1 MQKRN
6 RRRVGR
12 PSKYGERTVPV
23 RVPVKLAGEVEALCR
38 KAPRKLPLFVMVN
51 QTKPLNWAAATCW
64 AWTWGLRSALAE
76 FM

>member
-51 QTKPLNWAAATCW
+51 PIKPLN
-64 AWTWGLRSALAE
+64 
-76 FM
+76 